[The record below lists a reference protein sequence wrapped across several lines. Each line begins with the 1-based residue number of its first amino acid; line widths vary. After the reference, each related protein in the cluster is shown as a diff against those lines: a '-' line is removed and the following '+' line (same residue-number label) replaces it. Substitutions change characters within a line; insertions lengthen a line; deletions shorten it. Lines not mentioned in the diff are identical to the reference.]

1 MTPTIAIL
9 NRTTILDDAAFHP
22 VVSALQKQ
30 VSGDFAPLWR
40 RDASLVHVAK
50 SETPP
55 PGAWQVVVSD
65 TIAMAG
71 ALGYHDFTHAG
82 LPISKVAAKTHGKW
96 TVTLSHEVLEMLGD
110 PDIVRAAFIQTS
122 PFRAL
127 VYAYENCDPVE
138 DDRFG
143 YDIDG
148 VTLSDFV
155 TEEWFEPGRFGVK
168 FSFRDTVKRPLTLA
182 PGGYISVYRTPGI
195 GRWIQVTAREDTYA
209 VHEGNVSEI
218 TRMYAGE
225 QHGSYTNLYRNLP
238 NVGSRRERRNRSR
251 IEWMRSDTP

>member
-1 MTPTIAIL
+1 MIPTIAIL
-9 NRTTILDDAAFHP
+9 NRTTILGDHDFPA
-22 VVSALQKQ
+22 VVLALQKQ
-30 VSGDFAPLWR
+30 VSGDFAPFWR
-40 RDASLVHVAK
+40 RDAILVFVGK
-50 SETPP
+50 TQTPP
-55 PGAWQVVVSD
+55 PGAWQVVVAD

-71 ALGYHDFTHAG
+71 ALGYHDFTLTG
-82 LPISKVAAKTHGKW
+82 LPISKVAAKTQGKW

-110 PDIVRAAFIQTS
+110 PDIVRAAFVQTS

-155 TEEWFEPGRFGVK
+155 TEEWFEPGRTGVK

-182 PGGYISVYRTPGI
+182 PGGYISIYRTPGI
-195 GRWIQVTAREDTYA
+195 GRWTQVTAREDNYSI
-209 VHEGNVSEI
+209 HEGSVEEI
-218 TRMYAGE
+218 VRMYAEG
-225 QHGSYTNLYRNLP
+225 HGAGTRAYQKLP
-238 NVGSRRERRNRSR
+238 NVGSRRERRNRAR
-251 IEWMRSDTP
+251 FEWMRSETP